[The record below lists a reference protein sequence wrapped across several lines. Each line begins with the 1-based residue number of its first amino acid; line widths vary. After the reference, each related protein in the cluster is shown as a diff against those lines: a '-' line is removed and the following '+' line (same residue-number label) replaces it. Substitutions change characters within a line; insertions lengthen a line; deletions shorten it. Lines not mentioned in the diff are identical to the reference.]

1 MKKSRADA
9 PGAAGKVFLLCC
21 VVYFLLDFPI
31 RLTGAYGFPD
41 GIGIK
46 NFLPFSCG
54 LFFGPAGV
62 LGAAA
67 GAVLTALAAGTPAVD
82 CAAECLCVLAAGFGS
97 HFLWFALNRD
107 GRIRFERWRELGLYF
122 AMVAVLSLICG
133 ALSAALTGGERFF
146 PTVCAYLL
154 SGVLVSLN
162 VNILLGGIFCVEPIL
177 PPYSRKPAGIDFVL
191 KPSEPSPD
199 AANEQ
204 IEDAALPLKI
214 PMKRVFEIESC
225 LEELYIRIR
234 SAMPAADV
242 YGSIELGTTN
252 SLRIRVPGEKYNP
265 FRAGEG
271 EDEMDLI
278 SLKLL
283 RHRALRA
290 SYAYSSGEN
299 RIHIVV

>member
-9 PGAAGKVFLLCC
+9 LRAGGKVFLLCC
-21 VVYFLLDFPI
+21 VVYFLLDCPI

-62 LGAAA
+62 LGAAV
-67 GAVLTALAAGTPAVD
+67 GAALTGLAAGTPAIA
-82 CAAECLCVLAAGFGS
+82 CAAECLCVLLVGLGS
-97 HFLWFALNRD
+97 HFIWFALNRD

-133 ALSAALTGGERFF
+133 ALSAALTGGERFA

-177 PPYSRKPAGIDFVL
+177 PPYSRKPDGIDFVL
-191 KPSEPSPD
+191 TPAEPSPD

-204 IEDAALPLKI
+204 IEDAAIPLKI
-214 PMKRVFEIESC
+214 PMKRVFEIEGC

-234 SAMPAADV
+234 KAMPAAEV
-242 YGSIELGTTN
+242 SGSIELGTTN

-271 EDEMDLI
+271 EDEMDLV

-290 SYAYSSGEN
+290 SYTYAAGEN